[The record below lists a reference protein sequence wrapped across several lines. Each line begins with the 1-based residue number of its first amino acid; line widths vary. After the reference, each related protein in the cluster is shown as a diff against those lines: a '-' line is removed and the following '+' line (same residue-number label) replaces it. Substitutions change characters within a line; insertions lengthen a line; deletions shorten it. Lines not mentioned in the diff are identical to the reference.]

1 MGSLRAC
8 FKERKWVRANQSAAP
23 ILCCEAEIN
32 AGTETADYILVT
44 PFFVPVSCRI
54 IKGVLLD
61 QPTCYLASLSCS
73 SRTTV
78 LFHASGSFCGFNYIM
93 THMYVTCAHAEA
105 KVDHSNSVTMASVM
119 GKLEDYIPC

>member
-1 MGSLRAC
+1 MLSTRMCLC
-8 FKERKWVRANQSAAP
+8 VCLKERKWVRANQSVAP

-54 IKGVLLD
+54 ICEVLLD
-61 QPTCYLASLSCS
+61 QRTCYLASLSCS
-73 SRTTV
+73 SKQTA
-78 LFHASGSFCGFNYIM
+78 LFHASGSFRGFNYIM

-105 KVDHSNSVTMASVM
+105 KV
-119 GKLEDYIPC
+119 GPQ